1 MLIEYGANVNFSDSL
16 GRTALHQ
23 MTWNHHDSEMFRY
36 LIAHG
41 ADVNARDHLGQ
52 TPLFY
57 CGSERYH
64 PGELDCVKV
73 LVESGADVKAVNS
86 KNETILEVLNK
97 GRISYKPSPCPMVT
111 EYLISKGAPYD
122 PSLIPSNQSKQKGS
136 ISLKLFLSL
145 LVFFV
150 IVWNAKWF
158 RFFINFF
165 KPPLKKM
172 SFLIIPLFLY
182 QIFFLIK
189 TYNAAMN
196 GRGHLVNFFFD
207 LIFFVFIDY
216 STSAFLL
223 TLESDN
229 KAWDKGFFGKLALY
243 AGKNTG
249 LYIIL
254 IIIGNFF
261 LRPSGTVD
269 PYAAVSQFIGLI
281 YQAAYSIVLFVL
293 SIVVGTVLRFINFLD
308 LPKKG
313 D

>member
-1 MLIEYGANVNFSDSL
+1 
-16 GRTALHQ
+16 
-23 MTWNHHDSEMFRY
+23 
-36 LIAHG
+36 
-41 ADVNARDHLGQ
+41 
-52 TPLFY
+52 
-57 CGSERYH
+57 
-64 PGELDCVKV
+64 
-73 LVESGADVKAVNS
+73 
-86 KNETILEVLNK
+86 
-97 GRISYKPSPCPMVT
+97 MVT

-122 PSLIPSNQSKQKGS
+122 PSLIPSNQSMQKSS

-145 LVFFV
+145 LVFFI

-158 RFFINFF
+158 RFFFNFF

-182 QIFFLIK
+182 QILFLIK
-189 TYNAAMN
+189 TYNSAMN

-207 LIFFVFIDY
+207 LIFFIFIDY

-223 TLESDN
+223 SLKSDN
-229 KAWDKGFFGKLALY
+229 KAWDKRFFGKLTSY

-261 LRPSGTVD
+261 GPSGTVD
-269 PYAAVSQFIGLI
+269 PYAAVYQFIGLI
-281 YQAAYSIVLFVL
+281 YQAAYALVLFVL
-293 SIVVGTVLRFINFLD
+293 GILVGTVLRFINFLD